1 MRCPQCAHE
10 NPQGV
15 KFCGECGA
23 RLQAPCPACGVANPP
38 ANKFCGECGAPM
50 TAPPPAQKF
59 ASPDAYTPKHL
70 AEKILTSKSAIE
82 GERKGVTVM
91 FSDVSG
97 FTAMSERLDPEEVHA
112 IMDRAFEVILNEV
125 HRYEGTINQFLGDGV
140 MALFG
145 APIAHEDHAHR
156 ALSAALAIQRE
167 LKPLA
172 EEVPRIHGGEFLMR
186 MGINTGLV
194 VVGAIG
200 KDLRMDYTAVGDTT
214 NLAARLL
221 GLAKPGQIVVSRRTQ
236 HLREHFFTFEDL
248 GEFQVKG
255 KTDPVRAY
263 ALVGEIRGRTRLE
276 VSKERGLTP
285 LFGRERELGR
295 LTDAYRRA
303 AGGQGATVLLAG
315 EPGVGKSRLLYELLQ
330 TLEGLGVLELDA
342 SCVSYGRS
350 IPYYPILGLLR
361 RYLGHTETMTGEQ
374 IQRSVT
380 EQLQL
385 LGLEGEERALL
396 LAHFLGVSAPKEFL
410 DRLSIAQLKERTF
423 GVL

>member
-23 RLQAPCPACGVANPP
+23 RLQALCPACGVANPP

-50 TAPPPAQKF
+50 TAAPPAQKF

-70 AEKILTSKSAIE
+70 AEKILTSKGALE

-112 IMDRAFEVILNEV
+112 IMDRAFEVILREV
-125 HRYEGTINQFLGDGV
+125 HHYEGTINQFLGDGV

-172 EEVPRIHGGEFLMR
+172 DDVRRVHGVEFRMR

-236 HLREHFFTFEDL
+236 HLRDGFFEFEDL
-248 GEFQVKG
+248 GEFQLKG
-255 KTDPVRAY
+255 KTEPVRAY
-263 ALVGEIRGRTRLE
+263 ALIREIRGRTRLE

-285 LFGRERELGR
+285 LVGREREIQR
-295 LTDAYRRA
+295 LTQTHQRA
-303 AGGQGATVLLAG
+303 AAG
-315 EPGVGKSRLLYELLQ
+315 EGAIALLEGDPGVGKSRLLYEFLRRH
-330 TLEGLGVLELDA
+330 EGLGFLELETTG
-342 SCVSYGRS
+342 VSYGRS
-350 IPYYPILGLLR
+350 MPYRPILELR
-361 RYLGHTETMTGEQ
+361 
-374 IQRSVT
+374 S
-380 EQLQL
+380 
-385 LGLEGEERALL
+385 EERRV
-396 LAHFLGVSAPKEFL
+396 GKEC
-410 DRLSIAQLKERTF
+410 RSRWSPYH
-423 GVL
+423 